1 MKSQFKAIFGKLFFA
16 AAFLLV
22 LSTAKAQST
31 ETVATNNAATVKF
44 LGTQDD
50 MLVFDISYTN
60 PANGKF
66 QVVIKDQYG
75 TPVYQ
80 NVFTEKTIYKQ
91 FRLPKSDKDR
101 VVFVIRDFKDA
112 DIVKTFDINVNS
124 RIIREVAVRK
134 VDKPCH

>member
-1 MKSQFKAIFGKLFFA
+1 MAFFGKLSLA
-16 AAFLLV
+16 AAFMLV
-22 LSTAKAQST
+22 LSSAKAQSA
-31 ETVATNNAATVKF
+31 ETAATDNAATVKY

-50 MLVFDISYTN
+50 MLIFDLAYTN
-60 PANGKF
+60 PTTGKF
-66 QVVIKDQYG
+66 QVVIKDQDG

-80 NVFTEKTIYKQ
+80 NAFSEKTIYKQ

-112 DIVKTFDINVNS
+112 DIVKAFDINVNS

-134 VDKPCH
+134 VN

>member
-1 MKSQFKAIFGKLFFA
+1 MAFFSKLSLA

-22 LSTAKAQST
+22 LSSAKAQST
-31 ETVATNNAATVKF
+31 ETGEAEKTATVKY

-50 MLVFDISYTN
+50 MLVFDVFYTN
-60 PANGKF
+60 PTNGKF
-66 QVVIKDQYG
+66 QVVIKDQDG

-80 NVFTEKTIYKQ
+80 NVFSEKTIYKQ
-91 FRLPKSDKDR
+91 FRLPKSEKDR
-101 VVFVIRDFKDA
+101 VVFVIRDYKDA

-134 VDKPCH
+134 VD

>member
-1 MKSQFKAIFGKLFFA
+1 MAFFGKLSLA

-22 LSTAKAQST
+22 LSSAKAQST
-31 ETVATNNAATVKF
+31 ETGATDKAATVKY

-50 MLVFDISYTN
+50 MLVFDIAYTN
-60 PANGKF
+60 PTTGKF
-66 QVVIKDQYG
+66 QVVIKDQDG
-75 TPVYQ
+75 APVYQ
-80 NVFTEKTIYKQ
+80 NVFSEKTIYKQ

-134 VDKPCH
+134 VN

>member
-1 MKSQFKAIFGKLFFA
+1 MAFFGKLSLA
-16 AAFLLV
+16 AALLLV
-22 LSTAKAQST
+22 LSSAKAQST
-31 ETVATNNAATVKF
+31 GTGASDNAALVKY
-44 LGTQDD
+44 LGVQDD
-50 MLVFDISYTN
+50 MLVFDLSYSN

-66 QVVIKDQYG
+66 QVLIKDQDG

-80 NVFTEKTIYKQ
+80 NVFSEKTIYKQ

-112 DIVKTFDINVNS
+112 DIVKAFDINVNS

-134 VDKPCH
+134 VN

>member
-1 MKSQFKAIFGKLFFA
+1 MAFFSKLSLA

-22 LSTAKAQST
+22 LSSAKAQST
-31 ETVATNNAATVKF
+31 ETGEAEKTATVKY

-50 MLVFDISYTN
+50 MLVFDVFYTN
-60 PANGKF
+60 PTNGKF
-66 QVVIKDQYG
+66 QVVIKDQDG

-80 NVFTEKTIYKQ
+80 NVFDEKTIYKQ
-91 FRLPKSDKDR
+91 FRLPKSEKDR
-101 VVFVIRDFKDA
+101 VVFVIRDYKDA

-134 VDKPCH
+134 VD